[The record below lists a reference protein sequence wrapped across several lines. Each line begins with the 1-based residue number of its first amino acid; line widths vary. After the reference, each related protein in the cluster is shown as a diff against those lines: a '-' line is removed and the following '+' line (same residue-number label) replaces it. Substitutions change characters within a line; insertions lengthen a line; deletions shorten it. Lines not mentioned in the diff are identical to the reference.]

1 MNAALVAGGGGLL
14 ILGLP
19 IYLVLGVTAA
29 VLLFVA
35 DTPMIAVTQKI
46 VDELNSQTLIAVP
59 FFVVAATFM
68 ERGGVAKALIDAAL
82 SWVGQVRGGLGIVC
96 VIACTIFAAMCGS
109 SVATALAMGTIL
121 VPAMLR
127 EGYERKFAAG
137 IVGSSGTLG
146 ILIPPSLAMVVYGVL
161 ADESVP
167 RLFLAGVIP
176 GILQALLISGWII
189 FYARRKGYRF
199 NAGQSVSRGD
209 FVATN
214 LRALPALSIPVIVLG
229 GIYGGIATVT
239 EAAAL
244 SAVAAIL
251 VSIICYRTVSIAGV
265 VPLIALATRNA
276 ATIMIIIVTALIFGH
291 WVTESGATAAIVDFA
306 RAQELNAATF
316 LVFVTLLFFVLGM
329 FLEVFSVLLI
339 ALPVLIP
346 LLPEFGINPIQ
357 FGVIVTINMELAL
370 LTPPVGLNL
379 FVLSSITKAPLAEV
393 IAGIWPFVVLIALLL
408 LAVMVMPGLSL
419 WLPTLVLG

>member
-1 MNAALVAGGGGLL
+1 MTGALVAGGGGLL
-14 ILGLP
+14 VLGLP

-29 VLLFVA
+29 LLLA
-35 DTPMIAVTQKI
+35 STGAPMISVTQKI

-82 SWVGQVRGGLGIVC
+82 TWVGRVRGGLGIVC

-127 EGYERKFAAG
+127 EGYARPFAAG

-161 ADESVP
+161 SDESVP

-176 GILQALLISGWII
+176 GLIQAALISGWIV
-189 FYARRKGYRF
+189 FYARRKGYRRSETPM
-199 NAGQSVSRGD
+199 ARGD
-209 FVATN
+209 FLATN
-214 LRALPALSIPVIVLG
+214 LRALPALSIPIIVLG
-229 GIYGGIATVT
+229 GIYGGVATVT

-251 VSIICYRTVSIAGV
+251 VSLVFYRSITIKGV
-265 VPLIALATRNA
+265 IPLIALATRNA

-306 RAQELNAATF
+306 RQQQLSPAAF
-316 LVFVTLLFFVLGM
+316 LAFVTVLFFVLGM

-339 ALPVLIP
+339 ALPVLLP
-346 LLPEFGINPIQ
+346 LLPEFGIDPIQ

-379 FVLSSITKAPLAEV
+379 FVLSSITKAPMAEV
-393 IAGIWPFVVLIALLL
+393 IRGIVPFVVLIALLL
-408 LAVMVMPGLSL
+408 LAVMVVPQLSL